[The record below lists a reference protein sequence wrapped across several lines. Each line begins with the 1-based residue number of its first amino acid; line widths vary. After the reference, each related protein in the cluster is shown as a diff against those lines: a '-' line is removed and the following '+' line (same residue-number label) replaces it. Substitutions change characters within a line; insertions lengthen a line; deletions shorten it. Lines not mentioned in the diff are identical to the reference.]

1 MRRGPRRRM
10 RLRSC
15 SLLVSSESARFLHNA
30 ETTAR
35 GLSVIARRGKRR
47 AREFQRRGNRSR
59 DARYDDAGNFRP
71 LKTAPNLRRGWQLV
85 LRQPTDVRLALEYFY
100 PGRLAALAA
109 LKNGKLVTT
118 PFRDTLAR
126 QTGMYRVA
134 AKISDEQS
142 DALIGNFCRSDGG
155 CLRTILWKRDAVGT
169 VPSTKFRRKSM
180 IPLSIRRAAMNRQLR
195 SYVRRS
201 AILLVAEA
209 RNVVSPP
216 RRSSLKPQR
225 SAFSPKRQSVPSV
238 NADSRFRLAFS
249 NVTLFSRSRIWL
261 RSSL

>member
-1 MRRGPRRRM
+1 MSDAARLAPQDAFAELLAAGEFRVGEILAQRRDDGSWS
-10 RLRSC
+10 LRHRADAG
-15 SLLVSSESARFLHNA
+15 SAGLENFSDA
-30 ETTAR
+30 ETAAE
-35 GLSVIARRGKRR
+35 I
-47 AREFQRRGNRSR
+47 
-59 DARYDDAGNFRP
+59 ARYDDAGNFRP

-155 CLRTILWKRDAVGT
+155 CLRTILWERDAVGT
-169 VPSTKFRRKSM
+169 VPSTKFPPEKYDPAVDQTGRSEPTA
-180 IPLSIRRAAMNRQLR
+180 PLVCQEICN
-195 SYVRRS
+195 
-201 AILLVAEA
+201 LLVAEA
-209 RNVVSPP
+209 RNVVKSTA
-216 RRSSLKPQR
+216 PQ
-225 SAFSPKRQSVPSV
+225 QS
-238 NADSRFRLAFS
+238 
-249 NVTLFSRSRIWL
+249 
-261 RSSL
+261 